1 MRGSVLFTCLGI
13 NLVAQIS
20 DQTINNCRGQ
30 RGVGG
35 CGSKGQRDGGE
46 VEIKARQTV
55 GIKTNR
61 TKKPDKRNRATTA
74 GG

>member
-1 MRGSVLFTCLGI
+1 
-13 NLVAQIS
+13 
-20 DQTINNCRGQ
+20 
-30 RGVGG
+30 
-35 CGSKGQRDGGE
+35 